1 MKKFMAAAAGALLI
15 AGQVTSA
22 MAATSDAVAATAP
35 NAQIVPASHC
45 GAQSQHQ
52 MKMHAT
58 ANNTRAHVANR
69 CELAT
74 GGFGDSGFLFA
85 GLIAVGIIA
94 VAVATNNKSHT
105 VSP

>member
-35 NAQIVPASHC
+35 NARVVASSHC

-52 MKMHAT
+52 MKMHA
-58 ANNTRAHVANR
+58 AADRTRTHLANR
-69 CELAT
+69 CQFEGM
-74 GGFGDSGFLFA
+74 GGTGFLFA
-85 GLIAVGIIA
+85 GLIAIGVVA
-94 VAVATNNKSHT
+94 VAVATNNKNNNT

>member
-35 NAQIVPASHC
+35 NAPVVAASHC

-58 ANNTRAHVANR
+58 ADRTRAHLANR
-69 CELAT
+69 CDIGT
-74 GGFGDSGFLFA
+74 GTMGGAGFLFA
-85 GLIAVGIIA
+85 GLIVVGIIA
-94 VAVATNNKSHT
+94 VAVATNNKNQH